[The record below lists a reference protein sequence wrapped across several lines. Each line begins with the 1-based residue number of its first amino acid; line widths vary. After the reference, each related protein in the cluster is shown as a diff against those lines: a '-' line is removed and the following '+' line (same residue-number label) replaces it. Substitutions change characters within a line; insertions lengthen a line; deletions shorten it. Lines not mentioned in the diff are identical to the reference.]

1 MTKSLLFDFS
11 KVLLFAKDTNY
22 TGDVNPK
29 HDGHSSQIGFQ
40 FLSSEQILPELKHRV
55 HHQH

>member
-29 HDGHSSQIGFQ
+29 HDGHSSQIGF
-40 FLSSEQILPELKHRV
+40 
-55 HHQH
+55 